1 MIYVIEHSYFYTLS
15 MFCFT
20 PVLID
25 PFSFM
30 FQIKHKMPSTR
41 SQGQAQPT
49 LAFPRR
55 KSCRVPLTPKTPK
68 LEKSPAPSPSK
79 LEPKQLPR
87 IGPLSPR
94 RPAHLHTPLSPRHPA
109 VKPASPGLQPR
120 LPLSPRKRTGERRR
134 TGQGGACLQ
143 SHFLSDT
150 TTARQGF

>member
-1 MIYVIEHSYFYTLS
+1 MTKQTLCLYVVDPATLVL
-15 MFCFT
+15 FCSR

-25 PFSFM
+25 QFSLV

-55 KSCRVPLTPKTPK
+55 KSCRVPSTPKTPK

-79 LEPKQLPR
+79 LEPKHLTR

-94 RPAHLHTPLSPRHPA
+94 RPAHPHTPLSPRHPA
-109 VKPASPGLQPR
+109 GKPASSSLQPR
-120 LPLSPRKRTGERRR
+120 LPLSPRKRTGERLH
-134 TGQGGACLQ
+134 TGLP
-143 SHFLSDT
+143 LSV
-150 TTARQGF
+150 RIKELFGKV